1 MTSATPYHYPLPT
14 KGSSPCL
21 RPGLSLS
28 TVRHYA
34 PQPVV
39 FISQTIRHPLNQLD
53 LVIEPLGH
61 PVTVTMSNVMG
72 NRLKPTIQRPRHPL
86 ERLLRAL
93 ARSLN
98 QLPQRLAS

>member
-1 MTSATPYHYPLPT
+1 MLSKKPSISISRIHFTPSHLLRTSWSAVWQDRLGRNPCESLT
-14 KGSSPCL
+14 KTGGSSPCL

-28 TVRHYA
+28 TVSHYA
-34 PQPVV
+34 LPPVV

-72 NRLKPTIQRPRHPL
+72 
-86 ERLLRAL
+86 
-93 ARSLN
+93 
-98 QLPQRLAS
+98 